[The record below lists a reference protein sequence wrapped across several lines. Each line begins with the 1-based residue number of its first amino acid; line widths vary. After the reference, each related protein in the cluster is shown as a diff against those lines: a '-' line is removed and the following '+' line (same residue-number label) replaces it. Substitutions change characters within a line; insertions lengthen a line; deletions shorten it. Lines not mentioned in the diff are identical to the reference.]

1 VHDAGTRID
10 PPPSAACAS
19 GAIPAATA
27 TAAPPEEPPGE
38 RSVSH
43 GLRVTPSASL
53 SVKLIVPNSEVVVF
67 PSSTNPAS
75 ANRRTTGSESV
86 GRAWPAPADPYVVG
100 QPATSYRSL
109 IGSGTPWKGGRSAG
123 DAAAISASVAT
134 VAALRTSSSARK
146 QKALRRPSSSFIR
159 SR

>member
-1 VHDAGTRID
+1 M
-10 PPPSAACAS
+10 
-19 GAIPAATA
+19 
-27 TAAPPEEPPGE
+27 
-38 RSVSH
+38 SH
-43 GLRVTPSASL
+43 GLRVMPSASL

-86 GRAWPAPADPYVVG
+86 GRAWRAPADPYVVG

-123 DAAAISASVAT
+123 DAAAISASAAA
-134 VAALRTSSSARK
+134 VAALRTSSSARW